1 MTTNKPTWKKK
12 YRIGSPQSSWDSGCY
27 CHVNDTNCH
36 ATLLEIASQRQF
48 FVTYGVSWAIPV
60 LRSPVSAIHACVQ
73 LHIGDA
79 SYFSFWRTL
88 SYLWRDLFSLA
99 RLFFASATLF
109 FAGAT
114 FFFVRATFFSLARLF
129 FACATFS
136 CWRDFFL
143 WPNFFRWHGTLSKVI
158 KVYHDTNL
166 NFVHDNCHV

>member
-1 MTTNKPTWKKK
+1 MRSSLTRRILCSGVARVSRVTTKWDPAWKKK

-114 FFFVRATFFSLARLF
+114 FFFVRAPFFPWRDFFSLARLF
-129 FACATFS
+129 LVGATFFS
-136 CWRDFFL
+136 GPTFFGGMVL
-143 WPNFFRWHGTLSKVI
+143 
-158 KVYHDTNL
+158 
-166 NFVHDNCHV
+166 